1 MDNSDKIKQM
11 KFEINQMKKQKWVEE
26 FNTSKGTVVDR
37 NYKSLK
43 EMIKSQQMIDKII
56 SHNSDSIKMINEE
69 IKRILVKERKK
80 DGSRQ
85 EIEAALNKLNQDILE
100 IKKVESEDKMNF

>member
-11 KFEINQMKKQKWVEE
+11 NFEINQMKKQKWVEE

-69 IKRILVKERKK
+69 IKRILVKEKKRMIPDRK
-80 DGSRQ
+80 
-85 EIEAALNKLNQDILE
+85 LKLVLTN
-100 IKKVESEDKMNF
+100 